1 MASDGA
7 GARDIDRDVSH
18 GADRPGPEHGAGGVG
33 PEHGDGRIEVRLAPV
48 SRRTRWSAR
57 AGRFRVVGISVLVAT
72 VAAVAAV
79 AAVAVAR
86 TGRPGGDPGGTVL
99 QALRPVARDVP
110 PGSVVVSVGRHDATW
125 SAACPD
131 NPGGR
136 AGWSGVEVVAVFATT
151 RTGPSVVDTVGSALA
166 AQGWR
171 PAARVDDAAW
181 QYEPVAEWAKAV
193 PGTTSARVVVFPY
206 PSGAGP
212 APTAG
217 ASTWLLGAEGKTPGY
232 ALPGC

>member
-1 MASDGA
+1 MASDGT
-7 GARDIDRDVSH
+7 GARDLDRDVSH
-18 GADRPGPEHGAGGVG
+18 GADRPGPEHGDGGV
-33 PEHGDGRIEVRLAPV
+33 EVRLAPV

-57 AGRFRVVGISVLVAT
+57 AGWFRAAAISVL

-86 TGRPGGDPGGTVL
+86 SGRPGGDPGGTVL
-99 QALRPVARDVP
+99 EALQPVARDVP
-110 PGSVVVSVGRHDATW
+110 PGSVVVSVRRRDATW
-125 SAACPD
+125 STACPD
-131 NPGGR
+131 NPAGR
-136 AGWSGVEVVAVFATT
+136 AGWSGVEVVTVFTTT
-151 RTGPSVVDTVGSALA
+151 RTGPSVVDAVGSALA

-181 QYEPVAEWAKAV
+181 QYAPVAEWAKAV
-193 PGTTSARVVVFPY
+193 PGTTSARVVVIPY
-206 PSGAGP
+206 PAGAGP